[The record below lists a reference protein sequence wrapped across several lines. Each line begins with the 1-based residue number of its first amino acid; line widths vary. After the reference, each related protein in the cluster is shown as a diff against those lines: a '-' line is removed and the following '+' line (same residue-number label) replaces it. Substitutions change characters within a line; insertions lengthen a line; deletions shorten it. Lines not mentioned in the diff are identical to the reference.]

1 MARKVKLLYNKETAY
16 PVTIP
21 QAVVD
26 PNTKKPLSDIL
37 DTLSDSIDKKQDILV
52 SGQDIKTINGNPIV
66 GSGNI
71 SLKTINGEDIVGTG
85 NISISSN
92 VIDTSKFAT
101 TEYVDEKIEEV
112 VSEIPKD
119 LATENWVN
127 KQGFIT
133 AIPSEYVTEKELS
146 DKGYLTSVPTQ
157 YVTESE
163 LNAALENVD
172 LTGYAT
178 QQFVITKIAEAQL
191 EGSEVT
197 IPVTDVK
204 VNGKSVVVDTIA
216 NITIPE
222 INDVPTDAATQSWVI
237 DNYYNKS
244 YIDAKLED
252 LIYGEVTPDNPSE
265 PDVPDEPQQPV
276 EPQTFNFY
284 INGTP
289 YNSDS
294 NITSFN
300 AWVESPY
307 NQGNQDKFEC
317 RTTDNK
323 VYRKVNTN
331 NYTSYLVGVNK
342 TDVPKSA
349 ASYNCYN
356 FIISSIPGLEIIIS
370 MGTDTNYDSYTFQ
383 GWITNNNSE
392 YMADVNGR
400 IYKIIS
406 DKKNYLAYEG
416 NYVTTQ
422 SRIIHGATYT
432 HIEEQIDQTT
442 YYVTIGDNQY
452 KTEKNIQWS
461 EWISNPSYSAGFQ
474 LDSSYIVKDGF
485 YISKFDGSQ
494 VPLDEIVDINY
505 EYSLTKIIPFQID
518 GIPHYAQNGDTFDA
532 WVDSNLN
539 TGDYYKNNFSVC
551 SSDGPLYKAHVYDVI
566 EEDKNYPIDKN
577 SQYREISF
585 SINSIQYKA
594 KLNMTWNQWCN
605 DNTLSNSK
613 YLVFGDKV
621 YEKDTFKIVMNNNT
635 PVSSTSYISEGI
647 NYNANS
653 GNTITFII
661 EGDLFGQQYK
671 AEQGMT
677 FEQWCSSQY
686 NIHGYYCMN
695 NRIITQS
702 SREYVKDINISDV
715 ISDGTR
721 YWAAK
726 TVNFQINGITY
737 SSGLYTSKT
746 FTGLPYNWQDWCN
759 SEFNTSGFKIKD
771 GKIYNGYETF
781 YINNVNA
788 TDHIQE
794 NNNYSVVNTGTEVEI
809 IHFNL
814 PFCEIYYGEDLK
826 PEENKIIQGTAV
838 KGMTWNDWYNSEYVP
853 KSQKSETSGT
863 KTYTIFGERVFD
875 YFKRQ
880 YIEYN
885 GVSVKAYDPIIP
897 DGDYSFN
904 ITNVAYLRES
914 GVDQEIIFEKGM
926 TWKELIES
934 PLNEDPGRIGGKVL
948 YYKTNGKPYQQN
960 KVLVYNEYNIVDN
973 QSLNDVIVENTV
985 YPYTSLYGFS
995 VGSKEERTNSEFTWE
1010 QWIDSEY
1017 NINNY
1022 FTKDGSNR
1030 VFVSDSEYVQGVTKD
1045 NLIITSQTG
1054 ENLSYSIASL
1064 GDYLNKTAYN
1074 VVYNGTDNT
1083 GNSSNYFVLKPNVS
1097 YIWGE
1102 VSELFLAFE
1111 DRSPGSIIT
1120 NEYVFQFTCGST
1132 PTEINYSTN
1141 KTLILADDAPVI
1153 SPYKTYQVSILEG
1166 LVSIIEYN
1174 VAGYSAENLG
1184 YVKCSD
1190 PSSVSYPIEPNQN
1203 TYIKKVLGKESAYLK
1218 SGYFYVWDDPI
1229 DVNSDFNKLDICF
1242 GRDDYN
1248 EQMMFQFRTGDIE
1261 SENLDYKPVVFYKIT
1276 SGTASPSN
1284 PDKIVHDTLV
1294 WQNGEELGSEDFKFK
1309 SNTVYQVSKCAGV
1322 MTWKSF
1328 AIGDADYQIW
1338 DINGTVDK
1346 VLDSRECLPVKY
1358 NSHPQAIELQPNVI
1372 YNLSAYDNIGMA
1384 TSITLK
1390 DPYDGQTAFYILQ
1403 VENNIKVNLPE
1414 NIKIKNPIIV
1424 QQDKCRTI
1432 YILNNLATVIYT

>member
-101 TEYVDEKIEEV
+101 TQYVDGKIEEV
-112 VSEIPKD
+112 MSEIPK
-119 LATENWVN
+119 E
-127 KQGFIT
+127 
-133 AIPSEYVTEKELS
+133 
-146 DKGYLTSVPTQ
+146 
-157 YVTESE
+157 
-163 LNAALENVD
+163 
-172 LTGYAT
+172 YAT
-178 QQFVITKIAEAQL
+178 KQFVTTKIAEAKL
-191 EGSEVT
+191 EGSGVI

-204 VNGKSVVVDTIA
+204 VNGQSVVVDNIA

-222 INDVPTDAATQSWVI
+222 IDDVPTDVATQSWVR

-244 YIDAKLED
+244 EIDAKLED
-252 LIYGEVTPDNPSE
+252 LVSGETPDNPSE
-265 PDVPDEPQQPV
+265 PDEPQQPV

-284 INGTP
+284 INGAS
-289 YNSDS
+289 YNSNS

-300 AWVESPY
+300 AWVESSY

-383 GWITNNNSE
+383 GWLTNNSR
-392 YMADVNGR
+392 YTADTNGR
-400 IYKIIS
+400 IYTTIS

-432 HIEEQIDQTT
+432 HIEEQIDQAT

-452 KTEKNIQWS
+452 KTAKNIQWS

-474 LDSSYIVKDGF
+474 LDSSYIVKDWF

-494 VPLDEIVDINY
+494 VPLNEIVDINY
-505 EYSLTKIIPFQID
+505 EYSLTKLIPFQID

-532 WVDSNLN
+532 WIDSNLN
-539 TGDYYKNNFSVC
+539 PGDYSKNNFSVC

-566 EEDKNYPIDKN
+566 EEDKNYSIDKN

-635 PVSSTSYISEGI
+635 SVSYESYIFEGV

-653 GNTITFII
+653 SNTISFII

-686 NIHGYYCMN
+686 NIHGYYCAN

-726 TVNFQINGITY
+726 TVNFQINGIIY

-746 FTGLPYNWQDWCN
+746 FTGLPYNWQDWRN

-781 YINNVNA
+781 YINNVKT

-794 NNNYSVVNTGTEVEI
+794 DSNYSVVNTGTEVEI

-914 GVDQEIIFEKGM
+914 GADQEIIFEKGM

-948 YYKTNGKPYQQN
+948 YYKTNGKPYQEN

-973 QSLNDVIVENTV
+973 QSLNDIIVENTV

-1010 QWIDSEY
+1010 QWVDSEY

-1022 FTKDGSNR
+1022 FIKDGSNK

-1054 ENLSYSIASL
+1054 ENLSYSIAYL

-1102 VSELFLAFE
+1102 VNELFLAFE
-1111 DRSPGSIIT
+1111 DRSPGSIIA
-1120 NEYVFQFTCGST
+1120 NEYVFQFTCGSA

>member
-37 DTLSDSIDKKQDILV
+37 NTLSDSIDKKQDTLV

-66 GSGNI
+66 GKGNI

-101 TEYVDEKIEEV
+101 TQYVDGKIEEV

-133 AIPSEYVTEKELS
+133 AIPSEYVTEKELT
-146 DKGYLTSVPTQ
+146 DKGYLTSIPTQ

-163 LNAALENVD
+163 LNATIEE
-172 LTGYAT
+172 YAT

-204 VNGKSVVVDTIA
+204 VNGKSVVVNTIA

-244 YIDAKLED
+244 DIDAKLED
-252 LIYGEVTPDNPSE
+252 LVYGEVTPDNPSE
-265 PDVPDEPQQPV
+265 PDEPQQPV
-276 EPQTFNFY
+276 EPQTFNFF
-284 INGTP
+284 INGAS
-289 YNSDS
+289 YYSNS

-300 AWVESPY
+300 DWVESSY
-307 NQGNQDKFEC
+307 SQNKFEC
-317 RTTDNK
+317 KTTDNK
-323 VYRKVNTN
+323 VYRKTNTN

-342 TDVPKSA
+342 TNVPTASKS
-349 ASYNCYN
+349 YTCNN
-356 FIISSIPGLEIIIS
+356 FIISSIPGLEIIID
-370 MGTDTNYDSYTFQ
+370 MGTNTNYDSYTFQ
-383 GWITNNNSE
+383 GWLTNNNSG
-392 YMADVNGR
+392 YTADTNGR

-406 DKKNYLAYEG
+406 EKKNYLAYEG

-461 EWISNPSYSAGFQ
+461 EWVNNPNYSNGFY

-505 EYSLTKIIPFQID
+505 EYSLTKLIPFQID

-566 EEDKNYPIDKN
+566 EEDKNYSIDKN

-621 YEKDTFKIVMNNNT
+621 YEKDTFKIVMDNNT
-635 PVSSTSYISEGI
+635 PVSSESYIFEGV

-686 NIHGYYCMN
+686 NIHGYYCAN
-695 NRIITQS
+695 NRIISQS

-715 ISDGTR
+715 ISEGIR

-746 FTGLPYNWQDWCN
+746 FVGLSYNWQDWCN
-759 SEFNTSGFKIKD
+759 SDFNTSGFKIKD
-771 GKIYNGYETF
+771 GKIYNGHETF
-781 YINNVNA
+781 YINNVNT

-794 NNNYSVVNTGTEVEI
+794 DNNYSVVNTGTDVEI

-814 PFCEIYYGEDLK
+814 PFCDIYYGEDLK

-897 DGDYSFN
+897 DGDYNFN

-914 GVDQEIIFEKGM
+914 GVGQEIIFEKGM

-948 YYKTNGKPYQQN
+948 YYKTNGKPYQEN

-973 QSLNDVIVENTV
+973 QSLNDIIVENTV

-995 VGSKEERTNSEFTWE
+995 VGSKEERTNPEFTWE

-1017 NINNY
+1017 NLNNY
-1022 FTKDGSNR
+1022 FIKDGSNK

-1045 NLIITSQTG
+1045 NLIVLTQTG
-1054 ENLSYSIASL
+1054 NSISYSIASL
-1064 GDYLNKTAYN
+1064 DNYLNKTAYN
-1074 VVYNGTDNT
+1074 VVYNGTGNT
-1083 GNSSNYFVLKPNVS
+1083 GTSSEYFVLKPNVS

-1102 VSELFLAFE
+1102 VNELFLAFE
-1111 DRSPGSIIT
+1111 DRSPGSIIA
-1120 NEYVFQFTCGST
+1120 NEYVFQFTCGSAS
-1132 PTEINYSTN
+1132 TEINYSTN

-1174 VAGYSAENLG
+1174 VAGYSAEDLG
-1184 YVKCSD
+1184 YDVHQD
-1190 PSSVSYPIEPNQN
+1190 PPSVPSPIEPNQN
-1203 TYIKKVLGKESAYLK
+1203 NYIKKVLGTEYAYLK
-1218 SGYFYVWDDPI
+1218 SGYFYVWDTPI
-1229 DVNSDFNKLDICF
+1229 EVNSDFSKLEICF
-1242 GRDDYN
+1242 GKNKIN
-1248 EQMMFQFRTGDIE
+1248 EQLMFQFRTGNIE
-1261 SENLDYKPVVFYKIT
+1261 SEDPEYKPLEFYQLI
-1276 SGTASPSN
+1276 SGTESK
-1284 PDKIVHDTLV
+1284 PDQLEKANIV
-1294 WQNGEELGSEDFKFK
+1294 WQNGEELGSGDFKLK
-1309 SNTVYQVSKCAGV
+1309 SNTVYQVSKFAEK
-1322 MTWKSF
+1322 MMWKSF
-1328 AIGDADYQIW
+1328 AIGEHGYQIW
-1338 DINGTVDK
+1338 DTAGIADK
-1346 VLDSRECLPVKY
+1346 ILDLRECLPIKY
-1358 NSHPQAIELQPNVI
+1358 HYAPEAIELEPNVI
-1372 YNLSAYDNIGMA
+1372 YNVYGYDYTA
-1384 TSITLK
+1384 TSTNVTLK

-1403 VENNIKVNLPE
+1403 VEDSVKVNLPE
-1414 NIKIKNPIIV
+1414 NIKLKNPIIV

>member
-21 QAVVD
+21 QAVID

-37 DTLSDSIDKKQDILV
+37 NTLSDSIDKKQDTLV

-66 GSGNI
+66 GNGNI
-71 SLKTINGEDIVGTG
+71 SLKTINGENIVGTG

-92 VIDTSKFAT
+92 VTDTSKFAT
-101 TEYVDEKIEEV
+101 TQYVDGKIEEV
-112 VSEIPKD
+112 MSEIPK
-119 LATENWVN
+119 E
-127 KQGFIT
+127 
-133 AIPSEYVTEKELS
+133 
-146 DKGYLTSVPTQ
+146 
-157 YVTESE
+157 
-163 LNAALENVD
+163 
-172 LTGYAT
+172 YAT

-204 VNGKSVVVDTIA
+204 VNGKSVVVDNIA

-222 INDVPTDAATQSWVI
+222 IDDVPTDTATQSWVI

-244 YIDAKLED
+244 DIDAKLED
-252 LIYGEVTPDNPSE
+252 LVYGEVTPDNPSE
-265 PDVPDEPQQPV
+265 PDEPQQPV

-300 AWVESPY
+300 AWVESPH
-307 NQGNQDKFEC
+307 NQGNQHKFEC
-317 RTTDNK
+317 KTTDNK
-323 VYRKVNTN
+323 VYRKTNTN

-356 FIISSIPGLEIIIS
+356 FIVSSIPGLQIIIS

-383 GWITNNNSE
+383 GWLTNNSR
-392 YMADVNGR
+392 YTADTNGR
-400 IYKIIS
+400 IYTTIS

-452 KTEKNIQWS
+452 NTEKNIQWS
-461 EWISNPSYSAGFQ
+461 EWISNPNYSDGFQ
-474 LDSSYIVKDGF
+474 LDSSYIVKDGL
-485 YISKFDGSQ
+485 YISKYDGSQ

-505 EYSLTKIIPFQID
+505 EYSLTKLIPFQID

-621 YEKDTFKIVMNNNT
+621 YEKDTFKIVINNNT
-635 PVSSTSYISEGI
+635 SVSSESYIFEGV

-653 GNTITFII
+653 SNTISFII

-677 FEQWCSSQY
+677 FEQWCSSQF
-686 NIHGYYCMN
+686 NIHGYYCAN
-695 NRIITQS
+695 NRIISQS
-702 SREYVKDINISDV
+702 NREYIKDINVSDV
-715 ISDGTR
+715 ISEGTR

-726 TVNFQINGITY
+726 TVKFQINGITY

-759 SEFNTSGFKIKD
+759 SDFNTSGFKIKD

-781 YINNVNA
+781 YINNVKT

-794 NNNYSVVNTGTEVEI
+794 DSNYSVVNTGTEVEI

-885 GVSVKAYDPIIP
+885 GVNVKAYDPIMP
-897 DGDYSFN
+897 DGDYRFN

-1010 QWIDSEY
+1010 QWVDSEY

-1022 FTKDGSNR
+1022 FIKDGSNK

-1102 VSELFLAFE
+1102 VNELFLAFE
-1111 DRSPGSIIT
+1111 DISPGSIIA
-1120 NEYVFQFTCGST
+1120 NEYVFQFTCGSA

-1153 SPYKTYQVSILEG
+1153 SPYKTYQVSISEG

-1190 PSSVSYPIEPNQN
+1190 PSSVSYTIEPNQN

-1218 SGYFYVWDDPI
+1218 SGYFYMWDDPI

-1276 SGTASPSN
+1276 SGIASPSN

-1294 WQNGEELGSEDFKFK
+1294 WQNGEELGSEGFKFK

>member
-26 PNTKKPLSDIL
+26 PSTKKSLSDIL
-37 DTLSDSIDKKQDILV
+37 TTLSDSIDEKQDTLV

-101 TEYVDEKIEEV
+101 TEYVDGKIEEV
-112 VSEIPKD
+112 MSEIPK
-119 LATENWVN
+119 E
-127 KQGFIT
+127 
-133 AIPSEYVTEKELS
+133 
-146 DKGYLTSVPTQ
+146 
-157 YVTESE
+157 
-163 LNAALENVD
+163 
-172 LTGYAT
+172 YAT
-178 QQFVITKIAEAQL
+178 KQFVTTKIAEAKL

-222 INDVPTDAATQSWVI
+222 INDVPTDVATQSWVR

-289 YNSDS
+289 YNSYS
-294 NITSFN
+294 NITSFS

-307 NQGNQDKFEC
+307 NQGNQHKFEC
-317 RTTDNK
+317 KTTDNK

-383 GWITNNNSE
+383 GWLTNNSR
-392 YMADVNGR
+392 YTADTNGR
-400 IYKIIS
+400 IYTTIS

-452 KTEKNIQWS
+452 KTAKNIQWS
-461 EWISNPSYSAGFQ
+461 EWVNNPNYSNGFQ

-485 YISKFDGSQ
+485 YISKSDGSQ

-518 GIPHYAQNGDTFDA
+518 GIPQYAQNGDTFDA
-532 WVDSNLN
+532 WVDSDLN

-566 EEDKNYPIDKN
+566 EEDKNYSIDKN
-577 SQYREISF
+577 SQYQEISF

-613 YLVFGDKV
+613 YLVFGNEV

-635 PVSSTSYISEGI
+635 SVSSESYIFEGV
-647 NYNANS
+647 NYSANS
-653 GNTITFII
+653 SNTISFII

-702 SREYVKDINISDV
+702 SREYIKDINISDV

-726 TVNFQINGITY
+726 TVKFQINGITY

-746 FTGLPYNWQDWCN
+746 FVGLPYNWQDWCN
-759 SEFNTSGFKIKD
+759 SDFNTSGFKIKD

-781 YINNVNA
+781 YINNVNT

-794 NNNYSVVNTGTEVEI
+794 DINYSVVNTGAEVEI

-826 PEENKIIQGTAV
+826 PEENEIIQGTAV

-853 KSQKSETSGT
+853 KSQKSGTSGT

-885 GVSVKAYDPIIP
+885 GVSVKAYDPIMP
-897 DGDYSFN
+897 DGDYNFN

-1022 FTKDGSNR
+1022 FTKDGSDR

-1045 NLIITSQTG
+1045 NLIILAHAGEQT
-1054 ENLSYSIASL
+1054 SYSIASL

-1083 GNSSNYFVLKPNVS
+1083 GTSNEYFVLKPNVS

-1102 VSELFLAFE
+1102 VNELFLAFE
-1111 DRSPGSIIT
+1111 DRSPGSIIA
-1120 NEYVFQFTCGST
+1120 NEYVFQFTCGSA
-1132 PTEINYSTN
+1132 PTKINYSTN
-1141 KTLILADDAPVI
+1141 KTLIVADDAPYI
-1153 SPYKTYQVSILEG
+1153 SPYKTYQVSISEG

-1174 VAGYSAENLG
+1174 VAGYSAEDLG
-1184 YVKCSD
+1184 YVKYQD

-1203 TYIKKVLGKESAYLK
+1203 TYIKKILGTGYAYLK
-1218 SGYFYVWDDPI
+1218 SGYFYVWDTPI
-1229 DVNSDFNKLDICF
+1229 EVNSDFSKLEICF
-1242 GRDDYN
+1242 GKNKIN
-1248 EQMMFQFRTGDIE
+1248 EQLMFQFRTGNIE
-1261 SENLDYKPVVFYKIT
+1261 SEDPEYKPLEFYQLI
-1276 SGTASPSN
+1276 SGTESN
-1284 PDKIVHDTLV
+1284 PYQLEKANIV
-1294 WQNGEELGSEDFKFK
+1294 WQNGEELGLGDFKLK
-1309 SNTVYQVSKCAGV
+1309 SNTVYQVSKFAEK
-1322 MTWKSF
+1322 MMWKSF
-1328 AIGDADYQIW
+1328 AIGEHGYQIW
-1338 DINGTVDK
+1338 DTAGIADK
-1346 VLDSRECLPVKY
+1346 ILDLRECLPIKY
-1358 NSHPQAIELQPNVI
+1358 HYAPEAIELEPNVI
-1372 YNLSAYDNIGMA
+1372 HNVYGSDYTAASTNV
-1384 TSITLK
+1384 TLK
-1390 DPYDGQTAFYILQ
+1390 DPYNGQTAFYILQ
-1403 VENNIKVNLPE
+1403 VEDSVKVNLPE